1 MIRTEHLTCV
11 ADRGQGARRPVDD
24 VTVGV
29 GAGEIVAV
37 AGFPED
43 GPGTLLR
50 ALAGLARPMEGRIV
64 TDGVSGPGPKAP
76 PGFGYVRSGLTGPD
90 DLTVAE
96 WLRYVADHRGGR
108 IRTRS
113 VRVQGALSLVAL
125 VAAAGRRIGLLD
137 RDEAERLA
145 IATLAVS
152 GADVLLLDACFAGI
166 HAATRRVLAAALAD
180 LAMQGRAVVIA
191 PCDIRAVEDVAT
203 RVVVMR
209 NGRVIADLRM
219 GVLQRQ
225 RVAELRLNGGALAAV
240 PRLVAHF
247 PDAVRTGT
255 GLDVPLTADR
265 TLEFVLAVCR
275 SERVPVLG
283 TRVRYAAVEDLL
295 RTAPP
300 APDPARVMALG

>member
-1 MIRTEHLTCV
+1 MTL
-11 ADRGQGARRPVDD
+11 
-24 VTVGV
+24 TVGP
-29 GAGEIVAV
+29 GEVVAV

-50 ALAGLARPMEGRIV
+50 ALGGLVRPAAGRIA
-64 TDGVSGPGPKAP
+64 TGAVSGDGPVAL

-90 DLTVAE
+90 ELTVAE
-96 WLRYVADHRGGR
+96 WLRHVANHRGGSLR
-108 IRTRS
+108 VRS

-125 VAAAGRRIGLLD
+125 GAAAGRRIGLLD
-137 RDEAERLA
+137 RDGAERLA

-152 GADVLLLDACFAGI
+152 GASVLLLDACFAGI
-166 HAATRRVLAAALAD
+166 HAATRRVMAAALAD
-180 LAMQGRAVVIA
+180 LAMQGRAVVLA
-191 PCDIRAVEDVAT
+191 PCDIRAVEDIAT

-247 PDAVRTGT
+247 PDAARTGT
-255 GLDVPLTADR
+255 GLDVPLRGDR
-265 TLEFVLAVCR
+265 TLELVLAVCR
-275 SERVPVLG
+275 SERVAVLG
-283 TRVRYAAVEDLL
+283 TRVRYAAVDDLL
-295 RTAPP
+295 RTDCP
-300 APDPARVMALG
+300 APDPARAMVLG